1 MDYSVRLFRLSSLL
15 FLFGALVAGTGLHA
29 QNDLQSH
36 QKAVELE
43 HEDPDWPIIQVHLP
57 DPATA
62 SPDKLEMAADV
73 LRARRYPEDALD
85 YYADALKRGANEIEI
100 LNKMGVTELEV
111 GNRQIARAFFQ
122 RVVHLKRKNAD
133 AWNNLGA
140 VEYLEGQNGSAIH
153 DYKKAIKLNKKSAS
167 FYSNLGTA
175 YFQAKYFDQARKE
188 FEIALKL
195 DPDLMMHRGAP
206 GGITMR
212 MLSPADH
219 ARFCY
224 ELARLYAQHGD
235 IAQMLHYL
243 TTASEGGFDVLEAM
257 RHDPVLEA
265 YRKDPRVLLLVY
277 NAEALRRGDMPLT
290 ASTVSLPP
298 LPAAQHSGYR

>member
-1 MDYSVRLFRLSSLL
+1 MGCPVRLIRLSSLL
-15 FLFGALVAGTGLHA
+15 FLLSVFVVGAEVSA
-29 QNDLQSH
+29 QKDVRSH
-36 QKAVELE
+36 ELAVELE
-43 HEDPDWPIIQVHLP
+43 HEDPQWPLIQAHLP

-62 SPDKLEMAADV
+62 SAEKLEITADV
-73 LRARRYPEDALD
+73 LRARRFPEDALN

-111 GNRQIARAFFQ
+111 GNHQVARAFFE
-122 RVVHLKRKNAD
+122 RVVHLKRKDPD

-140 VEYLEGQNGSAIH
+140 VEYLEGQSGNAIS
-153 DYKKAIKLNKKSAS
+153 DYKKAIKLNKRSAS
-167 FYSNLGTA
+167 FHSNLGTA
-175 YFQAKYFDQARKE
+175 YFQTKDFERARKE
-188 FEIALKL
+188 FDIALKI
-195 DPDLMMHRGAP
+195 DPDLMLHRGGP

-235 IAQMLHYL
+235 VTNMLHYL

-257 RHDPVLEA
+257 RHDDLLEQ
-265 YRKDPRVLLLVY
+265 YRKDPRVLLLVH
-277 NAEALRRGDMPLT
+277 NAEAIRTGHMPLT
-290 ASTVSLPP
+290 ASAVDLSPLPP
-298 LPAAQHSGYR
+298 AQNQR